1 MQRES
6 AKFLHDMLDAAGAI
20 EELTRGRSEADYLNS
35 RPMRDACNWNF
46 CVIGEALTR
55 LRRLDERT
63 AERISEYT
71 RIIGLRNQLIHGY
84 DHISNTTAWAIVRD
98 KLPILISELKQL
110 LAE

>member
-6 AKFLHDMLDAAGAI
+6 AKFVYDMLDSARAI
-20 EELTRGRSEADYLNS
+20 EQMTKGHTEADYLNS
-35 RPMRDACNWNF
+35 RPLRDACNWNF

-55 LRRLDERT
+55 LRRLDEQT

-84 DHISNTTAWAIVRD
+84 DHISNATAWSIIQN
-98 KLPILISELKQL
+98 KLPVLISELEQL
-110 LAE
+110 LKE

>member
-6 AKFLHDMLDAAGAI
+6 AKFLYDMLEAARAI
-20 EELTRGRSEADYLNS
+20 EQMTHGHTEDDYLNA
-35 RPMRDACNWNF
+35 RQLRDACNWNF

-84 DHISNTTAWAIVRD
+84 DHISDTTAWSIIRN
-98 KLPILISELKQL
+98 KLPILISELDQL
-110 LAE
+110 LKE